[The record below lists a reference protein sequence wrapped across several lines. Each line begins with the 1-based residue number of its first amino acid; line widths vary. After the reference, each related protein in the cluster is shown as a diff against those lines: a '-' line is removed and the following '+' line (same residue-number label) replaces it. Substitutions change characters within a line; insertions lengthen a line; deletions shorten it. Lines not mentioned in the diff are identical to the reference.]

1 MYKSKQL
8 ESTFIEVFYNKKK
21 IFIGCIYRYPSKE
34 LSEFNNHY
42 LTNLLDSSSNENKK
56 VVLVGDFHANLL
68 KYDNDRNISMVK
80 YIQLLFS
87 LILQAKFV

>member
-56 VVLVGDFHANLL
+56 
-68 KYDNDRNISMVK
+68 
-80 YIQLLFS
+80 
-87 LILQAKFV
+87 

>member
-68 KYDNDRNISMVK
+68 KY
-80 YIQLLFS
+80 
-87 LILQAKFV
+87 